1 MTSEELSAMW
11 KELRP
16 QIGNFMC
23 RLDNE
28 VKFLEVHHDE
38 YVTKED
44 HQLGCDQFYDAG
56 INVGRNSCE
65 SDYKWCIH
73 RFYDM
78 EESELFKLFGEDCPM
93 DVLRIFSID
102 RILEVLTDYFDKQ
115 KQIEEEAARDAAK
128 HQIDEWKTHNQ
139 VRLVDEYKH
148 KSHVLH
154 EEYIKK
160 LRDIG
165 LDEDGLP
172 LKEDQDE

>member
-38 YVTKED
+38 YVTKEE
-44 HQLGCDQFYDAG
+44 HQRECYEYYNAG
-56 INVGRNSCE
+56 IEVGRNIRE
-65 SDYKWCIH
+65 SDYTRCIY
-73 RFYDM
+73 RLCGLG
-78 EESELFKLFGEDCPM
+78 ESELFKLFEEDCPM
-93 DVLRIFSID
+93 DVLRIFSVD
-102 RILEVLTDYFDKQ
+102 HILDTLTDYFDKQ

-128 HQIDEWKTHNQ
+128 HAIDEWQKHNQ
-139 VRLVDEYKH
+139 VILANDYKN
-148 KSHVLH
+148 KSLVLH
-154 EEYIKK
+154 EEYVKK

-172 LKEDQDE
+172 LKEDNE

>member
-28 VKFLEVHHDE
+28 VKFIEVHHDE

-44 HQLGCDQFYDAG
+44 HQQECDESYDAG
-56 INVGRNSCE
+56 IEVGRNSRE
-65 SDYKWCIH
+65 SDYEFCIH
-73 RFYDM
+73 KLCDLDA
-78 EESELFKLFGEDCPM
+78 ETLVDLFDYEWPM
-93 DVLRIFSID
+93 DILRLRDID
-102 RILEVLTDYFDKQ
+102 EIIRILTDYFYKQ
-115 KQIEEEAARDAAK
+115 QQTAK
-128 HQIDEWKTHNQ
+128 HEIDEWQTRNQ
-139 VRLVDEYKH
+139 LRLVDEYKH

-165 LDEDGLP
+165 LDEDGQP
-172 LKEDQDE
+172 FKEG

>member
-16 QIGNFMC
+16 QIGNFIC

-28 VKFLEVHHDE
+28 VKFIEVHHDE

-44 HQLGCDQFYDAG
+44 HQLGCDEFYDAG
-56 INVGRNSCE
+56 INSGRNSRD

-73 RFYDM
+73 RLYDL
-78 EESELFKLFGEDCPM
+78 EENELFKLFGEDCPM
-93 DVLRIFSID
+93 DVLRNFAID
-102 RILEVLTDYFDKQ
+102 HILYVLTDYFDKQ

-128 HQIDEWKTHNQ
+128 HEIDEWQTRNQ
-139 VRLVDEYKH
+139 IRLVDEYKH

-172 LKEDQDE
+172 FKEG

>member
-28 VKFLEVHHDE
+28 VKFIEVHHDE

-44 HQLGCDQFYDAG
+44 HQLGCDQFYDAD
-56 INVGRNSCE
+56 INAGRNSCE
-65 SDYKWCIH
+65 SDYQWCIH

-102 RILEVLTDYFDKQ
+102 HILDVLTDYFDKQ

-128 HQIDEWKTHNQ
+128 HEIDEWHN
-139 VRLVDEYKH
+139 RNISILVNDYKH

-172 LKEDQDE
+172 FKEG